1 MNIKLFFSKR
11 LKIINLNIEYYHIL
25 ENLRSDSFLD
35 KLSKR
40 RQKIANQIKNAKTQE
55 ELEKIDIY
63 SLYLATIEK
72 ASKKDI
78 EPKKKGKKKEAL

>member
-11 LKIINLNIEYYHIL
+11 LKIISLNIEYYHIL
-25 ENLRSDSFLD
+25 ENLRSHSFLD
-35 KLSKR
+35 ELSKR
-40 RQKIANQIKNAKTQE
+40 RQEIGNQIKNAKTQE

-72 ASKKDI
+72 AKKEDI
-78 EPKKKGKKKEAL
+78 KPKRKKGKKK